1 MEQLHNNI
9 AYTLSDRPPIR
20 AVGYKRAI
28 RGKLSERQAVATAFW
43 KELENDG
50 RLSSLA
56 EFGDGA
62 PILGVSTNF
71 LKDGYDFFVCVET
84 EVEPPEGM
92 EALEIPGGLFAQFQC
107 EHSTT
112 DAVRERW
119 AEIYENWFFRSGYGH
134 LGTAEVEVY
143 TGFGSGVPCQL
154 RAPVKKLEVKTPPR
168 FGTGKRVRDLFVVSL
183 SMFAFMYLGAN
194 VSTSSSAPLLFGAIG
209 IIVGVV
215 VNQYLKRREEE
226 KKAAKKPPEKNST
239 DNDAE

>member
-9 AYTLSDRPPIR
+9 AYTLSDQPAIR

-28 RGKLSERQAVATAFW
+28 RGKLSERQAVADAFW
-43 KELENDG
+43 KELETDG
-50 RLSSLA
+50 RLASLA
-56 EFGDGA
+56 EFGNGA

-84 EVEPPEGM
+84 GEEPLDGTEV
-92 EALEIPGGLFAQFQC
+92 LDIPGGLFAIFECQ
-107 EHSTT
+107 HSTPS
-112 DAVRERW
+112 AVRERW
-119 AEIYENWFFRSGYGH
+119 AEIYENWFFRCGYGH

-143 TGFGSGVPCQL
+143 TAFGSDAPCEL

-194 VSTSSSAPLLFGAIG
+194 VSTSSSAPLLFGAVG

-226 KKAAKKPPEKNST
+226 KKGANKPPEKDST
-239 DNDAE
+239 DNDTK